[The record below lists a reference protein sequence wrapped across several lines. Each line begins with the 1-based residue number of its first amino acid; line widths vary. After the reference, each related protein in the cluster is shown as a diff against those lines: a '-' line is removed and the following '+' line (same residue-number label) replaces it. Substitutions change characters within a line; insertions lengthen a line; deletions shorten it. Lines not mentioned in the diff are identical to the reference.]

1 VTVRRRSS
9 IGYISTDM
17 LKDAE
22 TKMTAARKD
31 LTVDQVDVPDFF
43 ATTDADRFCAIEDLY
58 DFLPTQKH

>member
-1 VTVRRRSS
+1 
-9 IGYISTDM
+9 M